1 MEEGLLVYV
10 VEEDASTVVAG
21 FCCTPD
27 DWFLSGRC
35 LGIVVFLYM
44 DTSLLGVKD
53 PPGARCHDGP

>member
-10 VEEDASTVVAG
+10 VEENAFTVVAG
-21 FCCTPD
+21 FCCAPD

-35 LGIVVFLYM
+35 LGVVVFLYM

-53 PPGARCHDGP
+53 FPGAVS